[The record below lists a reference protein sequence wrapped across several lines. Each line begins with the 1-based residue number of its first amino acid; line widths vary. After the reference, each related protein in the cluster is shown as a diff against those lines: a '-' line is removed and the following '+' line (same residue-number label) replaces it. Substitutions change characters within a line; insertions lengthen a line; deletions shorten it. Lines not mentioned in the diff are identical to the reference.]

1 MGTIKKIAVCCLSG
15 GYKNAFTQ
23 GVLTAFEE
31 KGLLADVYT
40 ACSSSALIAAFA
52 AFQGMKQLDLTLW
65 ENGYAISR
73 EDGGDQ
79 SRAML
84 HSIQQLS
91 PVIKSRLWEPS
102 SARLAIATSRV
113 STGEVAAVVQSE
125 GARRLGQKL
134 LLSAMRHDAEW
145 KDKNLRSEL
154 FDTHPDVKSRLKS
167 RLLTKENFDEVA
179 YATTRMLHAWKIPAS
194 IENCAYM
201 DGSYSSHFPV
211 DFLRGLKCD
220 RILCIATEKAKVFT
234 NLFMEE
240 EIPSRIDGVP
250 VDTVKPDFD
259 LKDMGLDYYTITG
272 EGLHNGFEHGY
283 HKGMQ

>member
-52 AFQGMKQLDLTLW
+52 AFRGMKQLDLTLW

-102 SARLAIATSRV
+102 SARLAIATNRV
-113 STGEVAAVVQSE
+113 TTDEAAAVVQSE
-125 GARRLGQKL
+125 SARRLGQRL
-134 LLSAMRHDAEW
+134 LLNAMRHNAEW

-154 FDTHPDVKSRLKS
+154 FDTHPDAKSRM
-167 RLLTKENFDEVA
+167 LTKENFDDVA
-179 YATTRMLHAWKIPAS
+179 YATTRMLHAWQIPAC
-194 IENCAYM
+194 IENRAYV
-201 DGSYSSHFPV
+201 DGSYSSHFPA
-211 DFLRGLKCD
+211 DFLRELKCD
-220 RILCIATEKAKVFT
+220 RILCIATEKDKVFT

-240 EIPSRIDGVP
+240 EIPSCIDGVP
-250 VDTVKPDFD
+250 VDIVKPDFD

-272 EGLHNGFEHGY
+272 EGLNNGFEHGY